1 MSSDITS
8 KYKTQLDSKEQRV
21 RSLLQPFYKGDIDVF
36 TSEPEHFRM
45 RAEFRMW
52 HEGNDTYHI
61 MFNKETK
68 EQYRV
73 DQLPAASRVI
83 NQAMK
88 SVSEALI
95 GNEILR
101 KKLFQIDYLSTLTD
115 EILVTLVYHKPL
127 NEEWTQEITKLKE
140 ALSSVLNIQFIGRSR
155 KQKVEV
161 DQDIV
166 IERLLINE
174 QAFEFKQIENSFTQ
188 PNALVNCKMIEWSID
203 QVKES
208 PGDLLELYCGAGNFS
223 VPMAQHFDKVLAT
236 EISKTSVNA
245 AQFNIERN
253 KVKNLRIVRLSSEEF
268 VEANRGV
275 REFHRLKDISLS
287 DYQFSTVL
295 VDPPR
300 AGLDDATIALIQ
312 EYDNIIYISCNPTT
326 LAENLEKLSQTHE
339 ISRAAIFDQFPFTE
353 HIESGVCL
361 RKN

>member
-161 DQDIV
+161 DQDFV

-287 DYQFSTVL
+287 DYQF
-295 VDPPR
+295 PR